1 VSALKRAV
9 EQVATAPAGQRND
22 RLNSAA
28 WSVSRFIQ
36 GGQLLPSE
44 IAEALAHAGRV
55 AGLDR
60 MEVQRTLAS
69 ALAAG
74 ARR

>member
-1 VSALKRAV
+1 M

-22 RLNSAA
+22 RFNSAA
-28 WSVSRFIQ
+28 WSVVRFIQ

-60 MEVQRTLAS
+60 MEVQRALAS
-69 ALAAG
+69 AMAAG
-74 ARR
+74 VQR